1 MQKETESKS
10 KAAPRSAE
18 KGKKPSGTARPKGL
32 KTSSSIEKK
41 NVGNTKT
48 TGIDSPKKLPLSGV
62 NYSVHTSFSSSE
74 KFDIIEKGIPYTAIE
89 KLSERLDTPIK
100 SVLALFDLAQTTYNL
115 KKRENA
121 LMGRRDTE
129 TVLYLNELIDF
140 GVDVF
145 NAENSK
151 FLRWLKK
158 PNLSL
163 GGAAPE
169 NLLNSITGIQEV
181 KGCLARIEYGN
192 MA

>member
-18 KGKKPSGTARPKGL
+18 KGKKPSLTARPKGL
-32 KTSSSIEKK
+32 KTLSSIEKK

-145 NAENSK
+145 NTENSK

>member
-1 MQKETESKS
+1 M
-10 KAAPRSAE
+10 
-18 KGKKPSGTARPKGL
+18 
-32 KTSSSIEKK
+32 EKK

-62 NYSVHTSFSSSE
+62 NYSVHMPYSSSE

-100 SVLALFDLAQTTYNL
+100 SVLAVFDLAQTTYNL